1 MLKGA
6 DISKS
11 EKEFRRMEGILCAMT
26 PKERHT
32 PQILN
37 AKRRIRIAKGSGVH
51 VAEVN
56 NVLRRFDEMQGMMKK
71 LGKMQKMLGKFG
83 GKMPAMPGGMGFG
96 R

>member
-6 DISKS
+6 DLNRS

-26 PKERHT
+26 HQERHS

-37 AKRRIRIAKGSGVH
+37 ARRRQRIAKGSGVS

-56 NVLRRFDEMQGMMKK
+56 NVLRRFDEMQQMMRKM
-71 LGKMQKMLGKFG
+71 GKFQKMMAKFG
-83 GKMPAMPGGMGFG
+83 GGFPGLGLG